1 MQIGKSA
8 GAVIFYRQPDGKIEY
23 LLLNKNEED
32 YWNFPKGHIEKGEQ
46 EIDAI
51 KREIK
56 EETGIAAINIIPGF
70 KSKQIY
76 YFRVSP
82 KTSCE
87 KSNLGE
93 LIFKIDNIYLAEV
106 FSKEIKISSEHRNYI
121 WLPYGEALEKVKRYK
136 SVRKTLQKADKF
148 LKK

>member
-8 GAVIFYRQPDGKIEY
+8 GAVIFYRQPEGKIKY
-23 LLLNKNEED
+23 LLLNKNEND
-32 YWNFPKGHIEKGEQ
+32 YWNFPKGHIEKGEN
-46 EIDAI
+46 EIEAL

-56 EETGIAAINIIPGF
+56 EETGISKIKIIPGF

-82 KTSCE
+82 ETSRE

-106 FSKEIKISSEHRNYI
+106 FSKETKISSEHRNYI
-121 WLPYGEALEKVKRYK
+121 WLPYDEALEKVKGYNG
-136 SVRKTLQKADKF
+136 VRKTLQKADKF

>member
-8 GAVIFYRQPDGKIEY
+8 GAVVFYRHPDGKIEY

-32 YWNFPKGHIEKGEQ
+32 YWNFPKGRIEEGEK
-46 EIDAI
+46 EIDAVR
-51 KREIK
+51 REIK
-56 EETGIAAINIIPGF
+56 EETGIDKIDILPGF

-82 KTSCE
+82 ETSRE
-87 KSNLGE
+87 TTNLGE
-93 LIFKIDNIYLAEV
+93 LIFKIDNIYLAEA
-106 FSKEIKISSEHRNYI
+106 SSQEIKISTEHRNYI
-121 WLPYGEALEKVKRYK
+121 WLPYDEALEKVKGYR

-148 LKK
+148 LRK